1 MLRALTWIGLPIGP
15 EHLSLP
21 TVDSTLFMP
30 MLRFGSR
37 WVQAPEIAESNRLVE
52 YGNGLGSAKF
62 RVGRG
67 SRLPAAGP
75 DASKL
80 DHAAGCRWSPKARS
94 KPLRCQRNA
103 EPLVLRLA
111 FRTQP
116 APTIAIHH
124 SVD

>member
-1 MLRALTWIGLPIGP
+1 LTWIGLLIGP

-21 TVDSTLFMP
+21 TFDSTL
-30 MLRFGSR
+30 LHADDAVRFS
-37 WVQAPEIAESNRLVE
+37 WVQAPEIAESNRLIE
-52 YGNGLGSAKF
+52 CGNGLGGAKF

-67 SRLPAAGP
+67 SRLPTAGP

-80 DHAAGCRWSPKARS
+80 DGTAGCRGSLEARS
-94 KPLRCQRNA
+94 KPLRYQRNA
-103 EPLVLRLA
+103 EPLILGLA

>member
-15 EHLSLP
+15 PHISLP

-37 WVQAPEIAESNRLVE
+37 WVQAPEIAESNRLIE
-52 YGNGLGSAKF
+52 CGNGPGSAKF

-67 SRLPAAGP
+67 SRLPTAGP

-80 DHAAGCRWSPKARS
+80 DRTAGCRWSLKARS
-94 KPLRCQRNA
+94 KPLRWQRNA
-103 EPLVLRLA
+103 EPLIPGLA

-116 APTIAIHH
+116 APAIAIHH